1 MNPPVVQNSGSQVPA
16 TVEGSDSVVVG
27 GMIAAPEDVNRAV
40 ELFQALEDFKANLLD
55 ESDCEYIT
63 TKGKTGT
70 TTTKIVANKGY
81 SKIAFALG
89 LSDEIVALDF
99 QYDDHGNIVSAQC
112 RVRVTHPSGRY
123 SEGIGVVFAK
133 EMGNKGTLHN
143 IQAKAHTRGRVRA
156 IKALIGGVEPPGDA
170 KQQQPVQQRP
180 PQRGR
185 QPVQQQPVQQQQPP
199 HFGVSDK
206 ALTKFKQEAAKML
219 NVKLLSHDQFQAATQ
234 WAQDAK
240 RTDQD
245 LYKKIGE
252 WTEKQ
257 KAAQAKK

>member
-1 MNPPVVQNSGSQVPA
+1 MNTPVVQNPGSQVPA
-16 TVEGSDSVVVG
+16 TVEGAEPVVMG
-27 GMIAAPEDVNRAV
+27 GMIVAPEDVSQAAN
-40 ELFQALEDFKANLLD
+40 LFKALEDFKAGLLD
-55 ESDCEYIT
+55 ESDCDYIG
-63 TKGKTGT
+63 KGQNR
-70 TTTKIVANKGY
+70 TKIVTNKGF

-99 QYDDHGNIVSAQC
+99 QYDDHGNVVSAQC

-156 IKALIGGVEPPGDA
+156 IKALIGGVTPPGDA
-170 KQQQPVQQRP
+170 QQQPAQQRP
-180 PQRGR
+180 PQQGR
-185 QPVQQQPVQQQQPP
+185 QPVQQPPPAQQPP

-206 ALTKFKQEAAKML
+206 ALTKFKQEAGKML
-219 NVKLLSHDQFQAATQ
+219 NLKLLTHDQFQAATQ

-245 LYKKIGE
+245 LYKKINE

-257 KAAQAKK
+257 KVARAQQ